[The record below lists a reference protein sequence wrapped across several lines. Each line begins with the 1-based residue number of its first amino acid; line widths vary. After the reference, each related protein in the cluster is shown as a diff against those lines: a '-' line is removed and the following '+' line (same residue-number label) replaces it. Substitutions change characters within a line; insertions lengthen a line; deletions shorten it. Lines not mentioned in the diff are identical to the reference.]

1 MKRRLWRVV
10 LCVVAAYGLVVGGA
24 WLWAGTVPESRA
36 CPTAGTLVQ
45 VDANTRV
52 ISLCRNGQLD
62 GRFRIARGRG
72 GVNKQ
77 REGDRKT
84 PLGRYTL
91 APARASSR
99 FHRFLPVAY
108 PSLEQQ
114 GRGYTG
120 SDIGIHG
127 PHVAFSWLGHATVWV
142 NWTEGCI
149 AVATQGEIEQIA
161 KWVRETGATEILILY
176 PYELVLR

>member
-1 MKRRLWRVV
+1 MKRRLVY
-10 LCVVAAYGLVVGGA
+10 LGVALAAIYAVVVGGA
-24 WLWAGTVPESRA
+24 WLLANNGPPSYP
-36 CPTAGTLVQ
+36 CPAAGTLVQ
-45 VDANTRV
+45 VDTKTRFL
-52 ISLCRNGQLD
+52 SLCRNGRLD
-62 GRFRIARGRG
+62 GRFRIARGHG

-84 PLGRYTL
+84 PLGSYTL

-99 FHRFLPVAY
+99 FHLFLPVAY
-108 PSLEQQ
+108 PSLEQR

-149 AVATQGEIEQIA
+149 AVATHGEIEQIA
-161 KWVRETGATEILILY
+161 RWVRETGATEILILY